1 MEQENKMNIQG
12 DFSDLSLSEY
22 FKKDSY
28 HLYVYKKT
36 ERLVTVIYMLTNLF
50 LDKEPIKWHLRD
62 EALDL
67 LSNSLSFSSRE
78 TTGETNAVK
87 SFVSGLI
94 EISSILEFAKIS
106 GLVSEMNCRLI
117 RSEFDALLRII
128 EKNEDMS
135 LISGE
140 LTLPNDFFDLPE
152 NISPNKSSFGETEVN
167 RNMGTKISKGQSQFT
182 PAKGVS
188 FKPVVAK
195 KEVTHS
201 TANQIVK
208 PMIQV
213 ATSVKVPGINRSEA
227 ILDMLKK
234 DNNLTIKDFANVITD
249 CSEKTIQREL
259 LAMVGKGMLKKE
271 GERRWSRYSL
281 A

>member
-1 MEQENKMNIQG
+1 MNIQG

-67 LSNSLSFSSRE
+67 LSNSLSFSARE

-140 LTLPNDFFDLPE
+140 LTLPENFFDLPE
-152 NISPNKSSFGETEVN
+152 NISPIKNSATASVASQNILHRE
-167 RNMGTKISKGQSQFT
+167 SKGQSQFSPT
-182 PAKGVS
+182 KSVS
-188 FKPVVAK
+188 FKPTTVKKDVV
-195 KEVTHS
+195 HS
-201 TANQIVK
+201 SSG
-208 PMIQV
+208 QV
-213 ATSVKVPGINRSEA
+213 ARPIPQAIPSPKIPGINRSQA

-234 DNNLTIKDFANVITD
+234 DSNLTIKDFANVITD

-259 LAMVGKGMLKKE
+259 LAMVGKGVLKKE